1 MKVGKGIFFLH
12 TKKKGKEPLL
22 MKNDENKIR
31 EKRKDEHVRLALI
44 EGPNLH
50 SHFDD
55 LTFVH
60 QSLPNIGWKDVN
72 LQVIMPNL
80 VLKSPLYINA
90 MTGGSERTGKINGN
104 LAKIAKATGMAMA
117 VGSQH
122 SGLRNQSLADTYRI
136 VRRNNP
142 DGIIFANVGADI
154 PLDLALRA
162 IDMLEANALQ
172 IHLNAPQ
179 ELIMPE
185 GERDF
190 TDWLPQLEKIIKK
203 VNIPVIVKE
212 VGFGMSRTTLRMLK
226 EIGVQY
232 VDVSGRGGTNFIG
245 IENRRREKQ
254 EYDYLSG
261 WGQTTPISLLEAQ
274 TYINNMEIFA
284 SGGIRNPL
292 DAVKCLSLGAKA
304 IGLASPILRV
314 LEREG
319 LEEAIEELNHW
330 HDQLKTIFTMLGA
343 RNIEDLCT
351 CPLIITG
358 EVREWC
364 EVRGIDVA
372 AIGRRGEW

>member
-1 MKVGKGIFFLH
+1 MEF
-12 TKKKGKEPLL
+12 
-22 MKNDENKIR
+22 DENKER
-31 EKRKDEHVRLALI
+31 EKRKDEHVQLALLDDRL
-44 EGPNLH
+44 PP
-50 SHFDD
+50 SHFDH

-60 QSLPNIGWKDVN
+60 HSLPNIGWSDIN
-72 LQVIMPNL
+72 LHVVLPDL
-80 VLKSPLYINA
+80 DLKSPLYINA
-90 MTGGSERTGKINGN
+90 MTGGSEKTGKINAE
-104 LAKIAKATGMAMA
+104 LAIIAKATGIAMG

-122 SGLRNQSLADTYRI
+122 AGLRNESLADTYRI

-142 DGIIFANVGADI
+142 EGTIFANVGADVL
-154 PLDLALRA
+154 LDFALNA
-162 IDMLEANALQ
+162 IEMLEANALQ

-190 TDWLPQLEKIIKK
+190 TGWLSQIEKIIKHVK
-203 VNIPVIVKE
+203 IPVIVKE
-212 VGFGMSRTTLRMLK
+212 VGFGMSRNTLRLLK

-232 VDVSGRGGTNFIG
+232 VDISGRGGTNFIG

-254 EYDYLSG
+254 EYDYLRG

-274 TYINNMEIFA
+274 EYMNDMMIFA

-314 LEREG
+314 LQNEGTER
-319 LEEAIEELNHW
+319 AIEELINW
-330 HDQLKTIFTMLGA
+330 HEQMKTICTMLGA
-343 RNIEDLCT
+343 RNMEELCAF
-351 CPLIITG
+351 PLVITG

-364 EVRGIDVA
+364 EMRGIDIVA
-372 AIGRRGEW
+372 IANRGRL